1 VPRGKGKSGCR
12 RSGRPPAFQIGRLPV
27 NMRLGAYYNVVKPD
41 NAADW
46 QARFQMQF
54 MFPK

>member
-1 VPRGKGKSGCR
+1 
-12 RSGRPPAFQIGRLPV
+12 
-27 NMRLGAYYNVVKPD
+27 MRLGAYYNVVKPD